1 MLTIND
7 GKLLIDIARREI
19 EGKKWECKVE
29 NLKKAYGSFVT
40 LNTYP
45 EGQLRG
51 CIGIIEPIY
60 PLCKAVAH
68 AAKSAAYNDP
78 RFIFSEEINMDKI
91 TVEVSVLMPYEEIT
105 FKDEKDLLSKINS
118 KEGLILKYEKYS
130 SVLLPQVWEEV
141 KDKEEFLKI
150 LSLKAKNDPNL
161 WKKEGVRIYKFKVIA
176 FKEKTPK
183 GDIIREEYLG

>member
-7 GKLLIDIARREI
+7 GKILIDIARKEI

-150 LSLKAKNDPNL
+150 LSLKAKNNPNL

>member
-7 GKLLIDIARREI
+7 GKVLIDIARKEI
-19 EGKKWECKVE
+19 EGKKWGCKVE

-176 FKEKTPK
+176 FKEKIPK

>member
-130 SVLLPQVWEEV
+130 SVLLPQVWEEI

-161 WKKEGVRIYKFKVIA
+161 WKKEGIRIYKFKVIA